1 MMKPVRPTGVTIL
14 AILDLLGGILALL
27 GGVFLVGVGRAGVMT
42 RLGYGMYEGFIA
54 GVGGVA
60 LVVGLFAILVGWGL
74 WSGKDW
80 AWVLAIVLYALG
92 LLFSL
97 VSLVGQPIRGVI
109 GIVVYAFLLWYLFRP
124 TVKAFFG
131 RGTPSQLAPAMQPTP
146 PAATA

>member
-14 AILDLLGGILALL
+14 AILDFLGGILALL
-27 GGVFLVGVGRAGVMT
+27 GGVFLVAVGRTGIMS

-54 GVGGVA
+54 GVGGAA

-74 WSGKDW
+74 WSGKEW

-97 VSLVGQPIRGVI
+97 ISLVGQPIRAVI
-109 GIVVYAFLLWYLFRP
+109 GIVVYVLLLWYLFRP
-124 TVKAFFG
+124 GVKAFFG
-131 RGTPSQLAPAMQPTP
+131 RGTPAQPAPTMQPTQ
-146 PAATA
+146 PAAT